1 MNETLKDLETK
12 RAAVIFDF
20 DMLYETEEKEQTK
33 RTIQELKNDLIEYKQ
48 LYDYEVKQNDKLR
61 EIATDYQ
68 LLYELEINEQLER
81 QKHDINEKLNTYKEK
96 YKN

>member
-1 MNETLKDLETK
+1 MNETLQDLQRK
-12 RAAVIFDF
+12 RESVIFDF
-20 DMLYETEEKEQTK
+20 DMLCDTEEREQTK
-33 RTIQELKNDLIEYKQ
+33 RTIQALKNDLVEYKQ
-48 LYDYEVKQNDKLR
+48 LYEYEVKQNKKLR

-68 LLYELEINEQLER
+68 LLYEMEINEQLER